1 MGPLVLALAL
11 AADPVTLDQLLNR
24 SAWYLDYFIDQFENV
39 VAEEDDMQDAN
50 SPMPTFLPF
59 AGGGGRGGGP
69 VGAPPSTSDV
79 ARARHR
85 DLRSDFLLVKS
96 PETLDLIPFRD
107 VIAVD
112 GVPVRDRE
120 ERLARLFL
128 NPTKDAMAHAR
139 AVSEEGARYNIGN
152 MRTTLGNP
160 VFGISVLQLT
170 YQPRFKFTL
179 GKEDRSVGPGVW
191 FVDYQELA
199 SPAMVQGEAGHDLF
213 AHGRLWI
220 EAQTG
225 RVVRTELNVEQPLIR
240 AKVTTSF
247 RFDAKFDIAVPVE
260 MREVYTFANGNTVKT
275 IASYGRFRR
284 FDVTSEE
291 DIKLPTR
298 TVADAVSGMT
308 FVEVPAGRFTMGST
322 QDEKDRQPDETL
334 HDVELTHAFLLS
346 RYETTQQEWR
356 AVMGTNPSH
365 FSDCGPRCPV
375 EDVTY
380 FDIEQFIAKLNARA
394 TAAGAAGPVPL
405 PAADRS
411 GMGVCVPRGDDGCV
425 RVGRHANAGA
435 GERQRQIDAAGR
447 IVSAE
452 PVGARRHA
460 RQCVGVDVRLVRAVL
475 GEPDGEHRSAR
486 AAVGR
491 EARDSR
497 RLVVLRRRQ
506 RAMRAAL
513 HAPSAGQRVQP
524 WLSPGGGSGAMN
536 AYCS

>member
-1 MGPLVLALAL
+1 
-11 AADPVTLDQLLNR
+11 
-24 SAWYLDYFIDQFENV
+24 
-39 VAEEDDMQDAN
+39 
-50 SPMPTFLPF
+50 
-59 AGGGGRGGGP
+59 
-69 VGAPPSTSDV
+69 
-79 ARARHR
+79 
-85 DLRSDFLLVKS
+85 
-96 PETLDLIPFRD
+96 
-107 VIAVD
+107 
-112 GVPVRDRE
+112 
-120 ERLARLFL
+120 
-128 NPTKDAMAHAR
+128 
-139 AVSEEGARYNIGN
+139 
-152 MRTTLGNP
+152 
-160 VFGISVLQLT
+160 
-170 YQPRFKFTL
+170 QPRFKFTL

-308 FVEVPAGRFTMGST
+308 FVEIPAGRFTMGST

-394 TAAGAAGPVPL
+394 TAADAAGPVLRYRLPTEAEWEYACRAGTTAAYASGDTLTPAQANVKGKSTLPIGSFPL
-405 PAADRS
+405 NPWGLADMHGNVWEWTSDWYGPYSENQTANIDPHGPPSGEKRVIRGGSWYFDVDSARCGLRYTHRPQDKGFSLGFRLAADR
-411 GMGVCVPRGDDGCV
+411 V
-425 RVGRHANAGA
+425 R
-435 GERQRQIDAAGR
+435 
-447 IVSAE
+447 
-452 PVGARRHA
+452 
-460 RQCVGVDVRLVRAVL
+460 
-475 GEPDGEHRSAR
+475 
-486 AAVGR
+486 
-491 EARDSR
+491 
-497 RLVVLRRRQ
+497 
-506 RAMRAAL
+506 
-513 HAPSAGQRVQP
+513 
-524 WLSPGGGSGAMN
+524 
-536 AYCS
+536 